1 MFSVPI
7 NPKLNED
14 QFYKFY
20 DFCKDYKHLIYDL
33 YFTCRIPP
41 FVQDAM
47 GDVIV
52 ANEAGAVEA
61 ALHIQETLGIR
72 VSATFNNIM
81 IRPDQRLL
89 DMFIEKFTPIY
100 NAGVRS
106 ATIPHTHWVSSGQIQ
121 KAFPELQIKN
131 TILRNVTHA
140 HQIAKLG
147 EAGFH
152 YVNIHRDVMR
162 DRDMLIKM
170 RKAADKYGIK
180 LALLANEGCLG
191 GCPMM
196 DEHFQFNNTRTGQTA
211 QYFNDP
217 ISRVSCPKWEYEDPS
232 TPLKTANIPPWKED
246 WDELL
251 QYVDVFKM
259 HGREAISR
267 LAETMQIVKNYDAGK
282 EVLFD
287 TFDSYLEET
296 NLKEKP
302 ITLWR
307 DKIKNCKF
315 DCWDCN
321 YCDKVYASKA
331 QQESHPLILAV
342 TKELVDSVN
351 YDLNIDSFGLTSSKV
366 QQLLYGISKHCKTYL
381 EVGSGIGSTA
391 KAVALNKDII
401 MHCVD
406 NWKQN
411 IQPES
416 GEFELPLNTKQEFL
430 NNVGRKD
437 IIIYDSDLMQVDK
450 SKIQKVDMFF
460 YDGPHDFE
468 ETRDA
473 LKYYKDCLDDYAILI
488 FDDANWAGVVEGV
501 NAAVNETGMIPIY
514 TKMMLNAVE
523 DEKQWWNGLY
533 IMVVIK

>member
-1 MFSVPI
+1 
-7 NPKLNED
+7 
-14 QFYKFY
+14 
-20 DFCKDYKHLIYDL
+20 
-33 YFTCRIPP
+33 
-41 FVQDAM
+41 
-47 GDVIV
+47 
-52 ANEAGAVEA
+52 
-61 ALHIQETLGIR
+61 
-72 VSATFNNIM
+72 
-81 IRPDQRLL
+81 
-89 DMFIEKFTPIY
+89 
-100 NAGVRS
+100 
-106 ATIPHTHWVSSGQIQ
+106 
-121 KAFPELQIKN
+121 
-131 TILRNVTHA
+131 
-140 HQIAKLG
+140 
-147 EAGFH
+147 
-152 YVNIHRDVMR
+152 
-162 DRDMLIKM
+162 
-170 RKAADKYGIK
+170 
-180 LALLANEGCLG
+180 
-191 GCPMM
+191 
-196 DEHFQFNNTRTGQTA
+196 
-211 QYFNDP
+211 
-217 ISRVSCPKWEYEDPS
+217 
-232 TPLKTANIPPWKED
+232 
-246 WDELL
+246 
-251 QYVDVFKM
+251 M

-267 LAETMQIVKNYDAGK
+267 LAETMQIIKNYDAGK
-282 EVLFD
+282 EILFD

-391 KAVALNKDII
+391 KSVALNKDII

-437 IIIYDSDLMQVDK
+437 ITIHDSDLMQVDK

-514 TKMMLNAVE
+514 TKMMLNALE